1 MSERPHVEPADA
13 PELLMIGVGLMG
25 RPYVHAAHR
34 LGLRVRAVEAE
45 SRAAEARGLVDELEL
60 SQGQYGALD
69 ELWAE
74 SAYTAAQRRRPDGVM
89 AFTESHVLAAALVQD
104 RLGLPGPSLQAA
116 SISRNKA
123 LQRGRFRTHG
133 IGQPDYRLT
142 GALTEAEPWASTR
155 LPVIVKPLSSA
166 GSEGVELVPD
176 LTAYRETAARRG
188 TEGLLLVE
196 TAAQGPEY
204 SWEALVQDGK
214 VWFANL
220 TAKETT
226 GPPNFVELTHRVA
239 VRLPEREAAVVDAL
253 GESVIEAIGMRTGLV
268 HLEFRLTGTGPQV
281 MEVAVRT
288 PGDYLM
294 DLCSLAHGID
304 WFEMVVR
311 LAVGAP
317 LPPAPQGPVR
327 YAASHFIVS
336 EPGTVVA
343 VEGLEQVRAHPGVV
357 DAGVS
362 AAVGD
367 RIGKTS
373 SSGQRTGFAVVSA
386 ASPEELEETLAH
398 VRRTLTIT
406 TEDQAGTSPG
416 RDARA

>member
-45 SRAAEARGLVDELEL
+45 SRAAEARGLVDELDL

-74 SAYTAAQRRRPDGVM
+74 SAYTSAQRRRPDGVM

-176 LTAYRETAARRG
+176 LTAYRETADRRR

-239 VRLPEREAAVVDAL
+239 VRLPAREAAVVDAL
-253 GESVIEAIGMRTGLV
+253 GESAIEAIGMRTGLV
-268 HLEFRLTGTGPQV
+268 HLEFRMTATGPQV

-294 DLCSLAHGID
+294 DLCSLAYGID

-311 LAVGAP
+311 LAVGAQ
-317 LPPAPQGPVR
+317 LPPPPEAPVR
-327 YAASHFIVS
+327 HAASHFIVS
-336 EPGTVVA
+336 EPGVVVA
-343 VEGLEQVRAHPGVV
+343 VEGLDEVREHPAVV

-362 AAVGD
+362 VAVGD
-367 RIGKTS
+367 RIGETS
-373 SSGQRTGFAVVSA
+373 SSGQRTGFAVLSA
-386 ASPEELEETLAH
+386 ASPEELEEALAH

-406 TEDQAGTSPG
+406 TVDQTRTRPG

>member
-1 MSERPHVEPADA
+1 MSDRLHAAPAAA
-13 PELLMIGVGLMG
+13 PELLLIGVGLMG
-25 RPYVHAAHR
+25 RPYARAAHR

-45 SRAAEARGLVDELEL
+45 SRADEVRGLVDELEL

-74 SAYTAAQRRRPDGVM
+74 TAYEAAQRHRPDGVL
-89 AFTESHVLAAALVQD
+89 AFTESHVLAAALLQD

-123 LQRGRFRTHG
+123 LQRGRFRAHG
-133 IGQPDYRLT
+133 VGQPDYRLT
-142 GALTEAEPWASTR
+142 GALTEAGPWASTR
-155 LPVIVKPLSSA
+155 FPVIVKPLSSA
-166 GSEGVELVPD
+166 GSEGVELIPD
-176 LTAYRETAARRG
+176 LPAYRETAARR
-188 TEGLLLVE
+188 TKGLLLVE

-239 VRLPEREAAVVDAL
+239 VRLPEQEAAVVDAL

-268 HLEFRLTGTGPQV
+268 HLEFRMTASGPQV

-294 DLCSLAHGID
+294 DLCSLAYGID

-311 LAVGAP
+311 LAVGAQ
-317 LPPAPQGPVR
+317 LPPPPEAPVW
-327 YAASHFIVS
+327 YAASHFVVS
-336 EPGTVVA
+336 EPGVVVA
-343 VEGLEQVRAHPGVV
+343 VEGLDDVRAHPAVV

-362 AAVGD
+362 VAVGD
-367 RIGKTS
+367 RIGETS
-373 SSGQRTGFAVVSA
+373 SSGQRTGFAVLSA
-386 ASPEELEETLAH
+386 ASPEELEEALAY
-398 VRRTLTIT
+398 VRRILTIT
-406 TEDQAGTSPG
+406 TVDQARTRPG
-416 RDARA
+416 KGARV